1 MRTAGPQKSIWAD
14 KLCYGCKCGPYARGA
29 LWGRE
34 GEGALAPLSLGGS
47 GGPPPENF
55 ENWKVK
61 DAIWCILR
69 LKFHTLRKLIRDKN
83 EPKIEKF
90 SVIYEIIMTE
100 ENLQITSICLVLV

>member
-1 MRTAGPQKSIWAD
+1 MAGNAGRRPA
-14 KLCYGCKCGPYARGA
+14 ARPEGA
-29 LWGRE
+29 LRGRE

-83 EPKIEKF
+83 EPEIEKF